1 MSDPRYLVTA
11 AEAAALSEITFRH
24 PLNPRAEIH
33 MRALS
38 GLAGLERIGLTLARL
53 PPGRDSFEFHF
64 HHGDE
69 EFLSVISGR
78 GVAEIGDETFDV
90 GPGDVM
96 MVPAPSP
103 GHNLRNPYEVDLV
116 YLMGGER
123 HAVEV
128 AEFPRAGKQA
138 VIDRNGFHFV
148 DAAALKPF
156 VSREA

>member
-1 MSDPRYLVTA
+1 MDDRRYLLD
-11 AEAAALSEITFRH
+11 AAAVAALPEHTFRH

-38 GLAGLERIGLTLARL
+38 GLAGLQRIGLTLARL

-69 EFLSVISGR
+69 EFLYVISGR
-78 GVAEIGDETFDV
+78 GVAEIGDETFEV
-90 GPGDVM
+90 APGDVM
-96 MVPAPSP
+96 MFPAPSP

-148 DAAALKPF
+148 DAADLKPF
-156 VSREA
+156 VSRES